1 MSSAQ
6 EKGAPDRAAPDD
18 GAPDRGAA
26 APNGFWPR
34 LKSFVL
40 RQLSGITIISVA
52 GLLTTLILAYF
63 QNLSA
68 YQDKVTTQAKDD
80 MTAATQVFAEAS
92 TALSSATSLQQQM
105 IDYFYAAVPNDAYK
119 DAGAF
124 PTASARAMYKDYLS
138 AYTALHQNYNLLARK
153 VEIYLDW
160 PSDPTHNAATNT
172 GPNVD
177 PINMSTLGEFD
188 FDCEIYMP
196 DFTPDKVRVPL
207 KDQHNGTLVYL
218 DWRSAKHHV
227 LTTQYCFDV
236 THKKLNGLLEWA
248 SQSGISQADW
258 TYLTNKD
265 TQELFQKIRPMNQT
279 LRLNAFIS
287 LAMGHIE
294 AIRARYQPKGYWC
307 SVPVVQLFIGKKC
320 TPVHLAS

>member
-1 MSSAQ
+1 MSSNP
-6 EKGAPDRAAPDD
+6 GD
-18 GAPDRGAA
+18 GAPADGTP
-26 APNGFWPR
+26 APQGFWQR
-34 LKSFVL
+34 LKSFVR
-40 RQLSGITIISVA
+40 RQLAGITIVGVA

-80 MTAATQVFAEAS
+80 MAAATQVFAEAS
-92 TALSSATSLQQQM
+92 TALSSATSLQHQM
-105 IDYFYAAVPNDAYK
+105 IDYFYAAVPNDVYK

-124 PTASARAMYKDYLS
+124 PTASARAMYKDYLNS
-138 AYTALHQNYNLLARK
+138 YTALHQNYNLLARK
-153 VEIYLDW
+153 AEIYLDW
-160 PSDPTHNAATNT
+160 PSDPNHDAATNT
-172 GPNVD
+172 GANVD

-188 FDCEIYMP
+188 FDCENYMP
-196 DFTPDKVRVPL
+196 NFDPDKVRVPL

-236 THKKLNGLLEWA
+236 THKRLNGLLEWA

-265 TQELFQKIRPMNQT
+265 TQELFQKIRPTNQT
-279 LRLNAFIS
+279 LRLNAFIGV
-287 LAMGHIE
+287 AMGHIE
-294 AIRARYQPKGYWC
+294 AIRAHYRPNGYWC
-307 SVPVVQLFIGKKC
+307 SVPLVPLVLGNKC
-320 TPVHLAS
+320 TPVRLAG